1 MLWLPSP
8 PVTRPLAL
16 RWLPTVIAVAV
27 LATAGPLGWD
37 KDFGTFL
44 FTLFFYLPVLVI
56 LCAGLCIWAVIEH
69 RSPRGR
75 SVCMALAAAVV
86 SAPIT
91 FFGASWGKDH
101 ARFFLWYATHHGFAD
116 QFVGRDAI
124 VLDWESWGIAGSEN
138 DAYLVSDPDDKLDQS
153 GERLK
158 WLHNIG
164 SDCEIADAKR
174 LARGLYIATTYNCP
188 LR

>member
-56 LCAGLCIWAVIEH
+56 LCAGLCIWAVIETPLAT
-69 RSPRGR
+69 RSLGLHGARRSCRVGTNHVFRRVLGQGPRP
-75 SVCMALAAAVV
+75 LLFVV
-86 SAPIT
+86 RHPS
-91 FFGASWGKDH
+91 
-101 ARFFLWYATHHGFAD
+101 RF
-116 QFVGRDAI
+116 R
-124 VLDWESWGIAGSEN
+124 
-138 DAYLVSDPDDKLDQS
+138 
-153 GERLK
+153 
-158 WLHNIG
+158 
-164 SDCEIADAKR
+164 
-174 LARGLYIATTYNCP
+174 
-188 LR
+188 